1 MENDEEANQNQ
12 IVENELILK
21 IPKKEVANSGNR
33 VNTWG
38 EVVVF
43 FKPEKAKCLWIK
55 PHKR

>member
-33 VNTWG
+33 VNT
-38 EVVVF
+38 
-43 FKPEKAKCLWIK
+43 
-55 PHKR
+55 